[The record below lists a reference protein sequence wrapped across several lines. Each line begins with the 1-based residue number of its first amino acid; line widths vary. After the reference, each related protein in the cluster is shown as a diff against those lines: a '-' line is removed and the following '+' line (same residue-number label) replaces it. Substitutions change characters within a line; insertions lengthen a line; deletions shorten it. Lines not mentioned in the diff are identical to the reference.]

1 MFTGPLQKI
10 LISGSLGMV
19 IGGLDLCGLFL
30 TVKYFIA
37 GKKGNKIFVV
47 FFVSEM
53 IRLSVVLGIL
63 LCLSFNKSL
72 SFGWLVAGPVLFS
85 FVKFIYA
92 WSQIKKI

>member
-1 MFTGPLQKI
+1 MFTGLLQKI
-10 LISGSLGMV
+10 LISGLLGAV

-30 TVKYFIA
+30 TIKYFVA
-37 GKKGNKIFVV
+37 GKKGNKIFVA

-53 IRLSVVLGIL
+53 IRLSLVLGTL
-63 LCLSFNKSL
+63 LCLSFIKSL

-85 FVKFIYA
+85 VVKFIYA